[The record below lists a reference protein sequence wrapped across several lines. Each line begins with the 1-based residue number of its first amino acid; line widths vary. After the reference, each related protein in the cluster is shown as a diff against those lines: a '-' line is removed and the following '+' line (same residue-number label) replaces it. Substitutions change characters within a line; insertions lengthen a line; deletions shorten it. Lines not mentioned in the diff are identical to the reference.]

1 MKNSDNIRLFGF
13 EIFKEIELE
22 LQKFKDLYPYSNN
35 NESYNSMVDLCINK
49 IKEIADSKKEEHKN
63 NFWD

>member
-1 MKNSDNIRLFGF
+1 MENSDNIRLFGF

-35 NESYNSMVDLCINK
+35 NESYNSIVDLCINK
-49 IKEIADSKKEEHKN
+49 IKEIADLKKEEHKN

>member
-1 MKNSDNIRLFGF
+1 MEDSDNIRLFGF

-49 IKEIADSKKEEHKN
+49 IKEIADLKKEEHKN